1 MRRVQHLKAF
11 LYAGLLVLVLF
22 SLFLTVSPT
31 YAYWANSVSGSADTA
46 SGLVNNGIWKF
57 TNQYV
62 AAAEALETYSE
73 QLLAQG
79 NPYVDD
85 MYVQTT
91 TPSGATLT
99 LNGLTLNGIE
109 WRVTGTASGT
119 SNNQQRR
126 LGFAQLID
134 RSLYPNSTTK
144 VFPIVPPAPAT
155 PDPYDYYNFFFADD
169 VINTRTNNLYSL
181 RLNYAVEMVTAVP
194 IYNAR
199 NISFHAYTGLTAVG
213 VDPTT
218 LATGRA
224 LQVFVSLDGSTW
236 TRVINNT
243 IPGGTATSAA
253 FSTFSYNLSSSY
265 FNRDVYFRFTWAG
278 GTVGTKTNSRYSRVV
293 IENLT
298 ITTA

>member
-22 SLFLTVSPT
+22 SLSLTVSPT

-46 SGLVNNGIWKF
+46 SALVNNGIWKF

-91 TPSGATLT
+91 TPPGATLT

-126 LGFAQLID
+126 
-134 RSLYPNSTTK
+134 
-144 VFPIVPPAPAT
+144 
-155 PDPYDYYNFFFADD
+155 
-169 VINTRTNNLYSL
+169 
-181 RLNYAVEMVTAVP
+181 
-194 IYNAR
+194 
-199 NISFHAYTGLTAVG
+199 
-213 VDPTT
+213 
-218 LATGRA
+218 
-224 LQVFVSLDGSTW
+224 
-236 TRVINNT
+236 
-243 IPGGTATSAA
+243 
-253 FSTFSYNLSSSY
+253 
-265 FNRDVYFRFTWAG
+265 
-278 GTVGTKTNSRYSRVV
+278 
-293 IENLT
+293 
-298 ITTA
+298 